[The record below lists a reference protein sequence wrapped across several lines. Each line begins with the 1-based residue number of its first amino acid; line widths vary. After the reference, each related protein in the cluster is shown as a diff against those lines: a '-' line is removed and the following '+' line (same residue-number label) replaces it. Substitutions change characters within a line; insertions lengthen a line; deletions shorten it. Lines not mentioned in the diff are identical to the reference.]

1 MVAVGVA
8 VAAHV
13 AELGHLL
20 DGATLTIAISV
31 GVLWLVFFVGS
42 ELGDGG
48 SELADLSGH
57 LCEFGILVL
66 AGFANV
72 GDGVMF

>member
-1 MVAVGVA
+1 MGGADGMVAVGVA

-20 DGATLTIAISV
+20 HGATVAITAAILV
-31 GVLWLVFFVGS
+31 GVFGLIFFVGC

-48 SELADLSGH
+48 SE
-57 LCEFGILVL
+57 
-66 AGFANV
+66 
-72 GDGVMF
+72 